1 MQIFIE
7 MIRKIVVLV
16 LLMEVILQ
24 LQSGRQYES
33 YIKILIGI
41 MVVYSVVQG
50 VFGAWDTITQTTLAP
65 MQEFQWSEEWFATW
79 QKQAEEFVEE
89 EEDKETIPSKS
100 KIYVEPIEQILPITV
115 NVDKKGT

>member
-1 MQIFIE
+1 MQVFIE

-24 LQSGRQYES
+24 LQSGKQYES
-33 YIKILIGI
+33 YIRILIGI

-50 VFGAWDTITQTTLAP
+50 VFGAWNTITQTTLAP

-79 QKQAEEFVEE
+79 KKHAEELGEE
-89 EEDKETIPSKS
+89 ETKETIASKRN
-100 KIYVEPIEQILPITV
+100 IYVEPIEPILPITV
-115 NVDKKGT
+115 NVDKKGP